1 MSSRTSASEQPVD
14 NSSCVEPCGLAV
26 LARGG
31 EGWEKVK
38 DILCLFIFFLS
49 MKGFND
55 ITALF
60 WLKENGVSAP
70 NGILG
75 IYGMVL
81 KPRS

>member
-1 MSSRTSASEQPVD
+1 M
-14 NSSCVEPCGLAV
+14 
-26 LARGG
+26 
-31 EGWEKVK
+31 K
-38 DILCLFIFFLS
+38 DILCLFIFFLG